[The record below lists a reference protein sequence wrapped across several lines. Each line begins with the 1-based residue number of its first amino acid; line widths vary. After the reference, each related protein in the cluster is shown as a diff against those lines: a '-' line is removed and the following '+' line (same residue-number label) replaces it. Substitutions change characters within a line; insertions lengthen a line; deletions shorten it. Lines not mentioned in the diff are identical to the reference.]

1 MNMKKSTI
9 SPWSWIKLQAHR
21 SIAKGGWYQF
31 ASYAII
37 VGVLLGVLALC
48 FSLSCNY
55 LWAVKDYSP
64 KNPVSAAFFHL
75 FTNGGENKLG
85 NLPFGWLVTVIGVI
99 MVAIL
104 TSLFTNS
111 FDKIGRRY
119 LDGETH
125 YSVKNH
131 VAVFGYH
138 EMLPGLLKQLFSTE
152 EEQRLFFIQTTQVE
166 KARCELSRVL
176 TKRQMRRVILQNGEI
191 VSGIDLPYMHVGK
204 ACEIII
210 LGEEMNIG
218 DDSAHDTAVLQCL
231 TNIVD
236 SLPTPDDKQDKVLC
250 QVMFEHHS
258 TFAIFQHTDLNNS
271 IMDKLA
277 FLPFNYYEMWARKVF
292 VNDSLTPVDSEDQPY
307 LPLEGMTGIDKDS
320 EDHIHLIV
328 IGMSRMGIAMGIQ
341 AAHLAHYPNFIRNP
355 KCKTRITFIDR
366 DARTEMYHL
375 QGRME
380 AMFQTAG
387 WRYVEPDLED
397 YGYSTSNIDKA
408 PWHNPMT
415 DDDSMSPYKSQNDY
429 LGKDFLDVEWE
440 FIQADEKNPA
450 VQEYIREMAE
460 DEHTRLTIA
469 VCVPD
474 SDQAIAIGVNLPPAV
489 YESAVQV
496 LIYQQKGDAIVR
508 KLSGSAIAGHSYYAK
523 VHPFGM
529 SSDGYDLDL
538 VHKLVFI
545 AANANKEGE
554 QSLQHMLTVDVAK
567 QLQKASESKSAAA
580 NMWSNIYY
588 ASHIWTKLRSIGS
601 KDGSLSEED
610 VAILGQTEHIR
621 WNVEQLL
628 TQYRP
633 LTETEQ
639 VAIQKGKA
647 SKIEL
652 KRERLAHLNIASL
665 ERLETI
671 DPRVIPYDF
680 DMVRAIPGMY
690 RHLQDLQ

>member
-1 MNMKKSTI
+1 M
-9 SPWSWIKLQAHR
+9 
-21 SIAKGGWYQF
+21 
-31 ASYAII
+31 
-37 VGVLLGVLALC
+37 GVLALC

-85 NLPFGWLVTVIGVI
+85 NLPFGWLVTVIGVV

-111 FDKIGRRY
+111 FDKIGRLY

-152 EEQRLFFIQTTQVE
+152 DEQRLFFIQTTQVE
-166 KARCELSRVL
+166 KAMCELSRVL

-191 VSGIDLPYMHVGK
+191 VSVIDLPYMHVGK

-236 SLPTPDDKQDKVLC
+236 SLPTPADKQDKILC
-250 QVMFEHHS
+250 HVMFEHHS
-258 TFAIFQHTDLNNS
+258 TFAVFQHTDLNNT

-292 VNDSLTPVDSEDQPY
+292 VNDSLTPVTSEARPY
-307 LPLEGMTGIDKDS
+307 LPLEGMSGIDKDS
-320 EDHIHLIV
+320 EDHVHLIV

-375 QGRME
+375 QERME

-397 YGYSTSNIDKA
+397 CGYSRSSIDKA
-408 PWHNPMT
+408 SWHSPMT
-415 DDDSMSPYKSQNDY
+415 DEDSKSPYKSQNDY

-469 VCVPD
+469 VCAPD

-496 LIYQQKGDAIVR
+496 LIYQQRGDAIVR
-508 KLSGSAIAGHSYYAK
+508 KLSGSDIAGHSYYAK

-545 AANANKEGE
+545 DTNADKEGK
-554 QSLQHMLTVDVAK
+554 QSLQHMLTVDAAK

-580 NMWSNIYY
+580 NMWSNI
-588 ASHIWTKLRSIGS
+588 
-601 KDGSLSEED
+601 
-610 VAILGQTEHIR
+610 
-621 WNVEQLL
+621 
-628 TQYRP
+628 
-633 LTETEQ
+633 
-639 VAIQKGKA
+639 
-647 SKIEL
+647 
-652 KRERLAHLNIASL
+652 
-665 ERLETI
+665 
-671 DPRVIPYDF
+671 
-680 DMVRAIPGMY
+680 
-690 RHLQDLQ
+690 

>member
-1 MNMKKSTI
+1 M
-9 SPWSWIKLQAHR
+9 
-21 SIAKGGWYQF
+21 
-31 ASYAII
+31 
-37 VGVLLGVLALC
+37 
-48 FSLSCNY
+48 
-55 LWAVKDYSP
+55 
-64 KNPVSAAFFHL
+64 

-85 NLPFGWLVTVIGVI
+85 NLPFGWLVTVIGVV

-176 TKRQMRRVILQNGEI
+176 TKRQMRHVILQNGEI

-258 TFAIFQHTDLNNS
+258 TFAVFQHTDLNNS

-292 VNDSLTPVDSEDQPY
+292 VNDSLTPVTSEAQPY

-397 YGYSTSNIDKA
+397 YGYSTSSIDKA

-429 LGKDFLDVEWE
+429 LGKDILDVEWE
-440 FIQADEKNPA
+440 FIQADEKNPV

-508 KLSGSAIAGHSYYAK
+508 KLSGSAIAGHSSYAK
-523 VHPFGM
+523 GHPFGM
-529 SSDGYDLDL
+529 SSDGYDLGL

-554 QSLQHMLTVDVAK
+554 QSLQHMLTVDAAK
-567 QLQKASESKSAAA
+567 QLQKASESKSATA
-580 NMWSNIYY
+580 NMWSNIYH
-588 ASHIWTKLRSIGS
+588 ASHMWTKLRSVGS

-621 WNVEQLL
+621 WNAEQLL

-639 VAIQKGKA
+639 VSIQEGKT
-647 SKIEL
+647 SKTEL

-665 ERLETI
+665 KRLETI
-671 DPRVIPYDF
+671 DPEVIPYDF
-680 DMVRAIPGMY
+680 DMVRAIPGIY